1 MARDYRYGHKS
12 AAPAPRRTQQGE
24 EAQASEGRA
33 ADKPSKPFSS
43 IIRKKPKQQ
52 ASSSATDAHKSAVNE
67 STKAISEPKSSRD
80 KALNTYRQAKIESS
94 SAKTTVVDDD
104 VQKVKN
110 KVYRDSLPKHIRKEL
125 EAQEALAKAQ
135 SEQAEIER
143 LAQIAAQKEKRRQR
157 LSLSSWFSI
166 AGLTIVGIAWL
177 LYAPFF
183 LAFAFEMGWVS
194 EETRNRMDPAAS
206 MRSELASKTIEPVK
220 KPSPTPSES
229 QPEDPNAVKY
239 TFYGELPK
247 DVVLAG
253 AQPLAVKTK
262 APMYLQLL
270 SLPNEAQA
278 QAERRRLVQK
288 GYVVQMATLAG
299 KSGNNYVLRMGPY
312 DDQRTLNRLKVE
324 LQKLGID
331 AREVSLASVVK
342 ASEPVK
348 VTTSN
353 TPNQTNGAPANNT
366 RGAVAPR

>member
-12 AAPAPRRTQQGE
+12 TAPAPRRTQQGE
-24 EAQASEGRA
+24 AVQASEQRA
-33 ADKPSKPFSS
+33 ADKPAKPFSS
-43 IIRKKPKQQ
+43 IIRKKPKQPV
-52 ASSSATDAHKSAVNE
+52 SSSATDGHKSAVAE
-67 STKAISEPKSSRD
+67 STKAISEPKLSRD
-80 KALNTYRQAKIESS
+80 KAINTYRQSKLESS
-94 SAKTTVVDDD
+94 SAKTSVADDD

-135 SEQAEIER
+135 AEQAEIAR
-143 LAQIAAQKEKRRQR
+143 LAQMAAQKEKRRQR
-157 LSLSSWFSI
+157 LSLSSWLSI
-166 AGLTIVGIAWL
+166 AGLTVVGIAWL

-342 ASEPVK
+342 ASEAVK
-348 VTTSN
+348 VTTN
-353 TPNQTNGAPANNT
+353 TTPNQPNSVPANNT

>member
-12 AAPAPRRTQQGE
+12 TAPAPRRTQQGE
-24 EAQASEGRA
+24 AVPASKQRA
-33 ADKPSKPFSS
+33 ADKPVNPCSS
-43 IIRKKPKQQ
+43 IIRKKPKQPV
-52 ASSSATDAHKSAVNE
+52 SSSATDGHKSAVTE
-67 STKAISEPKSSRD
+67 STKAISEPKLSRD
-80 KALNTYRQAKIESS
+80 KAINTYRQSKLESS
-94 SAKTTVVDDD
+94 SAKSSVADDD

-110 KVYRDSLPKHIRKEL
+110 KVYRESLPKYIRKEL

-135 SEQAEIER
+135 AEQAEIAR

-157 LSLSSWFSI
+157 LSLSSWLSI
-166 AGLTIVGIAWL
+166 AGLTVVGIAWL

-194 EETRNRMDPAAS
+194 EETRNRLDPAAS

-270 SLPNEAQA
+270 SLPNETQA

-288 GYVVQMATLAG
+288 GYVVQMATIAG
-299 KSGNNYVLRMGPY
+299 KSGHNYVLRMGPY

-324 LQKLGID
+324 LLKLGID

-342 ASEPVK
+342 ASEAVK
-348 VTTSN
+348 VTTNS
-353 TPNQTNGAPANNT
+353 TPNQPSSVPANNT

>member
-24 EAQASEGRA
+24 AVQASEQRA
-33 ADKPSKPFSS
+33 ADKPAKPFSS
-43 IIRKKPKQQ
+43 IIRKKPKQPV
-52 ASSSATDAHKSAVNE
+52 SSSATDGNKSAVAE
-67 STKAISEPKSSRD
+67 STKAISEPKLSRD
-80 KALNTYRQAKIESS
+80 KAINTYRQSKLESS
-94 SAKTTVVDDD
+94 SAKTSVADDD

-135 SEQAEIER
+135 AEQAEIAR
-143 LAQIAAQKEKRRQR
+143 LAEMAAQKEKRRQR
-157 LSLSSWFSI
+157 LSLSSWLSI
-166 AGLTIVGIAWL
+166 AGLTVVGIAWL

-206 MRSELASKTIEPVK
+206 MRSELAS
-220 KPSPTPSES
+220 
-229 QPEDPNAVKY
+229 N

-342 ASEPVK
+342 ASEAVK
-348 VTTSN
+348 VTTN
-353 TPNQTNGAPANNT
+353 TTPNQPNSVPANNT